1 MTLSEDEQHILDEIE
16 TLTRSADPGFAANLN
31 LVAAQARRRKRL
43 ALSRYGFWLGFVIL
57 MVGAGSARGP
67 ISAGVLVA
75 CYGLTLM
82 VWGNG
87 HRSAESRSP
96 GTATADGTGS
106 GKHRECVNESNLCAR
121 ITPGLL
127 RRNPDRGPLATP
139 SWGVPSSIDDR

>member
-16 TLTRSADPGFAANLN
+16 TFTWSADPGFAANLN

-43 ALSRYGFWLGFVIL
+43 ALSRCGFWLGFVVL

-82 VWGNG
+82 VWATVIAQRNRVRRERRPPTELDPGNTEN
-87 HRSAESRSP
+87 A
-96 GTATADGTGS
+96 
-106 GKHRECVNESNLCAR
+106 
-121 ITPGLL
+121 
-127 RRNPDRGPLATP
+127 
-139 SWGVPSSIDDR
+139 

>member
-16 TLTRSADPGFAANLN
+16 TFTRSADPGFAANLN

-75 CYGLTLM
+75 CYGLTLI
-82 VWGNG
+82 VWATVIIVWATVIAQRNRVRRERRPPTELDPGNTEN
-87 HRSAESRSP
+87 A
-96 GTATADGTGS
+96 
-106 GKHRECVNESNLCAR
+106 
-121 ITPGLL
+121 
-127 RRNPDRGPLATP
+127 
-139 SWGVPSSIDDR
+139 